1 MATRADVDTYIPDG
15 SDVAKA
21 DLRALFKE
29 GITDSIVDVASA
41 STVDL
46 GAEPSIN
53 IRITGTATITSFGT
67 APSGTWRRL
76 VFADAAVLT
85 HNATSLQV
93 PGEANIT
100 AVGGDRCLV
109 MSRGSGN
116 WAVLNYVGATKAQAQ
131 TIIGGTSVGRSVFTA
146 ASAAAARSAISA
158 PAVPIDTSGVG
169 QWGYIGTANPGD
181 DLVLGAG
188 GTWAWFSISI
198 TNSTSTYAGGDGG
211 VDAGGTTIRAGSA
224 GVHHVALVW
233 RIA

>member
-1 MATRADVDTYIPDG
+1 MVDRANISTYIPDG
-15 SDVAKA
+15 SDVAKSN
-21 DLRALFKE
+21 LRALFAE
-29 GITDSIVDVASA
+29 GITDALADVAGA
-41 STVDL
+41 TTTDL
-46 GAEPSIN
+46 GAEPSVN

-67 APSGTWRRL
+67 AAAGTFRRII
-76 VFADAAVLT
+76 FADATVLT
-85 HNATSLQV
+85 HSTALSL

-100 AVGGDRCLV
+100 AVGGDRCFAV
-109 MSRGSGN
+109 SRGAGD
-116 WAVLNYVGATKAQAQ
+116 WAVLYYVGATKTQAQ

-198 TNSTSTYAGGDGG
+198 TNSTSTFAGGDGG